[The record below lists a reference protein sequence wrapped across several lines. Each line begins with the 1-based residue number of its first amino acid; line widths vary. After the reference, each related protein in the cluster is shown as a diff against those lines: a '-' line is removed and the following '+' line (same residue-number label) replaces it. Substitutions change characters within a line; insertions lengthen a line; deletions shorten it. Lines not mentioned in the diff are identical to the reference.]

1 MIGAAKAWR
10 RLWILHALVLVACLV
25 GCAPSWGASLSRPD
39 GSAFPVD
46 AAVLRGLEEFA
57 EPVQGQ
63 QAIPLERVLVSAG
76 HAAVDSLWVET
87 EDGAAESGFEW
98 ESVADRAW
106 WFSDGN
112 LLIGESRLRASQV
125 KVEPSALLPQV
136 VASITDITPTACA
149 ALGLPLPSQATGSPL
164 DAGRA
169 DRVALIFMDG
179 FGHVRYTEALA
190 EGLIPRLEALGE
202 PLLAL
207 TTYPPIT
214 SVSTASLLTGAP
226 PSAHGVDTR
235 GIRKTE
241 TETLFDV
248 AASAGLKV
256 VAVEGE
262 SLSFALRNADLQLSA
277 DFDGNGSTDDNVLT
291 NALGVLSDGAPD
303 LLFVH
308 FHGIDDAGHSYGPG
322 AGEER
327 AVIQE
332 EDEAVGRIV
341 ESLPQG
347 TLVIIFADH
356 GMHEVNE
363 EGRLGNHGHL
373 FDRDMYVPIFLVRK

>member
-1 MIGAAKAWR
+1 MIGTGKSWR
-10 RLWILHALVLVACLV
+10 TLLFLQALVLAVCLV
-25 GCAPSWGASLSRPD
+25 GCGPSWEVSLSRPD
-39 GSAFPVD
+39 GSAFLVD
-46 AAVLRGLEEFA
+46 AALLGELEEFA
-57 EPVQGQ
+57 EPVEGQ

-76 HAAVDSLWVET
+76 HAAVDTLRVVR
-87 EDGAAESGFEW
+87 EDGGAESRFEW
-98 ESVADRAW
+98 KLIADRAW
-106 WFSDGN
+106 WLSDGS
-112 LLIGESRLRASQV
+112 LLIGESRLRASHV
-125 KVEPSALLPQV
+125 EVEPSALLGQV
-136 VASITDITPTACA
+136 EASITDIAPTVCTV
-149 ALGLPLPSQATGSPL
+149 LGLPLPSQATGTSL
-164 DAGRA
+164 QEAQA
-169 DRVALIFMDG
+169 DRVVLVFMDG

-190 EGLIPRLEALGE
+190 EGLIPGLEAMGE

-214 SVSTASLLTGAP
+214 SVSTASFLTGAP
-226 PSAHGVDTR
+226 PSVHGVDTR

-262 SLSFALRNADLQLSA
+262 SLAFELRNAELQLSA
-277 DFDGNGSTDDNVLT
+277 DFDGNGSTDDNVLAS
-291 NALGVLSDGAPD
+291 ALGVLSDGAPD

-322 AGEER
+322 AQEER
-327 AVIQE
+327 ATIQK
-332 EDEAVGRIV
+332 EDEAVGRLI

-347 TLVIIFADH
+347 TLVIVFADH
-356 GMHEVNE
+356 GMHEVHE

-373 FDRDMYVPIFLVRK
+373 VDRDMFVPILLVRK

>member
-1 MIGAAKAWR
+1 MTSTTKTR
-10 RLWILHALVLVACLV
+10 RRVLIVHALVVVVCLV
-25 GCAPSWGASLSRPD
+25 GCGPSWEVSLSRPD
-39 GSAFPVD
+39 GSAFHVD
-46 AAVLRGLEEFA
+46 SAVLSGLEEFA

-76 HAAVDSLWVET
+76 HTAVDTVRVVN
-87 EDGAAESGFEW
+87 EDGVDESRFEW
-98 ESVADRAW
+98 RLVADRAW
-106 WFSDGN
+106 WFRDGS
-112 LLIGESRLRASQV
+112 LLIGENRLQASRV
-125 KVEPSALLPQV
+125 KVEPSTLLPQV
-136 VASITDITPTACA
+136 AASITDIAPTACV
-149 ALGLPLPSQATGSPL
+149 ALGLPLPSQATGTPL
-164 DAGRA
+164 DVAEA
-169 DRVALIFMDG
+169 ERVALIFMDG
-179 FGHVRYTEALA
+179 FGYVRYTEALA
-190 EGLIPRLEALGE
+190 EGLIPRLEMMGE

-226 PSAHGVDTR
+226 PSVHGVDTR
-235 GIRKTE
+235 GIRKTG

-262 SLSFALRNADLQLSA
+262 SLSFALRNAELQLSA
-277 DFDGNGSTDDNVLT
+277 DLDGNGSTDDNVFT
-291 NALGVLSDGAPD
+291 KALGVLSDEAPD

-327 AVIQE
+327 VIIQE

-341 ESLPQG
+341 ELLPQG
-347 TLVIIFADH
+347 TLAIIFADH

-373 FDRDMYVPIFLVRK
+373 IDSDIYVPIFLVRK

>member
-1 MIGAAKAWR
+1 MMGTAKSWR
-10 RLWILHALVLVACLV
+10 TLLILHALVLAACLV
-25 GCAPSWGASLSRPD
+25 GCGPSWEASLSRPD
-39 GSAFPVD
+39 GSAFLVD
-46 AAVLRGLEEFA
+46 AAVLRRLEEFA
-57 EPVQGQ
+57 EPVGGQ
-63 QAIPLERVLVSAG
+63 EAIPLERVLVSAG
-76 HAAVDSLWVET
+76 HTAVDALCVVS
-87 EDGAAESGFEW
+87 EDGGGESRFEW
-98 ESVADRAW
+98 KLVADRAW
-106 WFSDGN
+106 WLKDGS

-125 KVEPSALLPQV
+125 RVEPSALLPQV
-136 VASITDITPTACA
+136 VASITDITPTACV
-149 ALGLPLPSQATGSPL
+149 ALGLPLPSQATGTLL
-164 DAGRA
+164 DVAEA
-169 DRVALIFMDG
+169 ERVALIFMDG
-179 FGHVRYTEALA
+179 FGYVRYTEALA
-190 EGLIPRLEALGE
+190 EGLVPRLEAMGE

-226 PSAHGVDTR
+226 PSVHGVDTR

-262 SLSFALRNADLQLSA
+262 SLSFALRNAELQLSA
-277 DFDGNGSTDDNVLT
+277 DFDGNGNTDDNVLT
-291 NALGVLSDGAPD
+291 QALGVLSDGAPD

-356 GMHEVNE
+356 GMHKVNE

-373 FDRDMYVPIFLVRK
+373 IDRDIYVPIFLVRK